1 MTHAHRCTLIVEHS
15 AESRTAMARLLSQ
28 VLPELPVCE
37 ASTRAQAEKLIR
49 THTVELALID
59 FGLPDGSGL
68 DVLRAL
74 HLAQPQARAV
84 VVTMFDDDAHLFP
97 ALQEGAFGYVLKD
110 RPEIELVAQ
119 LRRIQ
124 EGEPP
129 LSSAVA
135 RRMLQHFAAI
145 RSQTTAPSGQ
155 AQASGELKWGRR
167 VTDVGCAPPAD
178 TQDLARYL
186 SPQSQARPGMV
197 EEPLVILTERET
209 EVLQRVGKG
218 YTLPEIAQQ
227 LGLSRHTVA
236 DYVKQ
241 IYRKLDIS
249 SRAEAALEAARR
261 GLVR

>member
-1 MTHAHRCTLIVEHS
+1 MNSMQSCTLIVDDHV
-15 AESRTAMARLLSQ
+15 ASRTAMARLLG
-28 VLPELPVCE
+28 VVHPLLPACE
-37 ASTRAQAEKLIR
+37 ASSLAQARTLIASR
-49 THTVELALID
+49 VVDLALID

-74 HLAQPQARAV
+74 REAQPNARAV
-84 VVTMFDDDAHLFP
+84 VITRFEDDAHVFA
-97 ALQEGAFGYVLKD
+97 ALAEGAFGYLLKD
-110 RPEIELVAQ
+110 RPEHELVAQ

-124 EGEPP
+124 QGEPP
-129 LSSAVA
+129 LSSPVA
-135 RRMLQHFAAI
+135 RRVLQHFT
-145 RSQTTAPSGQ
+145 QGAPRTPQIQ
-155 AQASGELKWGRR
+155 AGRVDARWGRR
-167 VTDVGCAPPAD
+167 ADDIGAAAPSRVGLLERMALRAPPG
-178 TQDLARYL
+178 
-186 SPQSQARPGMV
+186 RPALIA
-197 EEPLVILTERET
+197 EPEVSLTDRET

-227 LGLSRHTVA
+227 LGLSRHTIA

>member
-1 MTHAHRCTLIVEHS
+1 MPQAQRCTLIVEDL

-28 VLPELPVCE
+28 VSPELPVCE
-37 ASTRAQAEKLIR
+37 ASTRAQAESLIR
-49 THTVELALID
+49 SRTIELALID

-68 DVLRAL
+68 DVLRTL
-74 HLAQPQARAV
+74 HAAQPQARAV
-84 VVTMFDDDAHLFP
+84 VITMFDDDAHLFP
-97 ALQEGAFGYVLKD
+97 ALQAGAFGYVLKD

-129 LSSAVA
+129 LSSSVA
-135 RRMLQHFAAI
+135 RRMLMHFAALKGHAETP
-145 RSQTTAPSGQ
+145 STAG
-155 AQASGELKWGRR
+155 AADGATKWGRR
-167 VTDVGCAPPAD
+167 VTDAGGTPPPGPH
-178 TQDLARYL
+178 DLTHHL
-186 SPQSQARPGMV
+186 SPQARARYGMV
-197 EEPLVILTERET
+197 EEPEVILTERET

-218 YTLPEIAQQ
+218 YTLPEIALQ

>member
-1 MTHAHRCTLIVEHS
+1 MHSAQRCTLIVEDL

-37 ASTRAQAEKLIR
+37 ASTRAQAESLIR
-49 THTVELALID
+49 SRTIELALID

-68 DVLRAL
+68 DVLRTL
-74 HLAQPQARAV
+74 HASQPQARAV
-84 VVTMFDDDAHLFP
+84 VITMFDDDAHLFP
-97 ALQEGAFGYVLKD
+97 ALQAGAFGYVLKD

-129 LSSAVA
+129 LSSSVA
-135 RRMLQHFAAI
+135 RRMLMHFAALKGEA
-145 RSQTTAPSGQ
+145 SSSD
-155 AQASGELKWGRR
+155 ASGAAGSEAKWGRR
-167 VTDVGCAPPAD
+167 VTDPGGTPPVNSHS
-178 TQDLARYL
+178 LAHHL
-186 SPQSQARPGMV
+186 SPQGQARRGMV
-197 EEPLVILTERET
+197 EEPEIILTERET

-218 YTLPEIAQQ
+218 YTLPEIALQ

>member
-1 MTHAHRCTLIVEHS
+1 MTHAQRCTLIVEHS

-49 THTVELALID
+49 TRTVELALID

-97 ALQEGAFGYVLKD
+97 ALQAGAFGYVLKD
-110 RPEIELVAQ
+110 RPEVELVAQ

-129 LSSAVA
+129 LSSTVA

-145 RSQTTAPSGQ
+145 RSQATPPGGQ
-155 AQASGELKWGRR
+155 TPGEVKWGRR
-167 VTDVGCAPPAD
+167 VTDVGSAPPAD

-197 EEPLVILTERET
+197 EEPEVVLTERET